1 MHVIFVDSHKFF
13 SIYFLN
19 VEYFGKLSKSNLSH
33 PFTDLLNSPLGN
45 IMNFSLEGNKKV
57 VSWGK
62 FDNLF
67 LGKMMEDFGFDDL
80 VLLVI
85 GILHET
91 VLHLSGLLFKIANE
105 TLILVIKKIGLPV
118 SDCELNDF
126 LLMIEFY

>member
-45 IMNFSLEGNKKV
+45 IMDFSLESNKKV

-62 FDNLF
+62 LDNLF
-67 LGKMMEDFGFDDL
+67 LGKVMEDFGFDDL
-80 VLLVI
+80 ILLVI
-85 GILHET
+85 GILHEP
-91 VLHLSGLLFKIANE
+91 VLHLSRLLLEIANE

-118 SDCELNDF
+118 SHRELDDF
-126 LLMIEFY
+126 FLMIEFY

>member
-45 IMNFSLEGNKKV
+45 IMNFSLKGNKKV

-62 FDNLF
+62 FDNLLF
-67 LGKMMEDFGFDDL
+67 GKMMEDFGFDDL
-80 VLLVI
+80 VLLV
-85 GILHET
+85 GILHEP
-91 VLHLSGLLFKIANE
+91 VLHLSRLLLEIANE